1 VGATAASSPS
11 ASLGA
16 MSLSNG
22 SRALLDRRP
31 LAARCLPCGGEP
43 LQYGHPPI
51 PQESAERPSSMID
64 ELQHTFSYRLRVTV
78 PACVLALIVLPVVLY
93 VTG

>member
-1 VGATAASSPS
+1 
-11 ASLGA
+11 
-16 MSLSNG
+16 
-22 SRALLDRRP
+22 
-31 LAARCLPCGGEP
+31 
-43 LQYGHPPI
+43 
-51 PQESAERPSSMID
+51 MID